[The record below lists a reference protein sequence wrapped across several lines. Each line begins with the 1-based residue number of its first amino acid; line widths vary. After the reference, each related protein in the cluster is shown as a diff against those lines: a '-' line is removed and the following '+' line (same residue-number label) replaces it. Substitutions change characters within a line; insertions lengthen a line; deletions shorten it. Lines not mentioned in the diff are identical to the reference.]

1 MHEQNREGVN
11 KKKKERL
18 NEKNRV
24 ILDGILSSN
33 TTIKLIDHYAENN

>member
-24 ILDGILSSN
+24 ILDGKLSSN
-33 TTIKLIDHYAENN
+33 TAIELIHHYAEIN